1 MISRIYN
8 LENQNVIIRQNKY
21 HKHNRQKED
30 IIKEYHDNKKKI
42 EDMKNKVRDISKLK
56 GILDKDNLSL
66 QNELKKNENE
76 YTDRVK
82 EIKKMKYN
90 SEASYYDSR

>member
-1 MISRIYN
+1 
-8 LENQNVIIRQNKY
+8 
-21 HKHNRQKED
+21 
-30 IIKEYHDNKKKI
+30 
-42 EDMKNKVRDISKLK
+42 MKNKVRDISKLK

-82 EIKKMKYN
+82 EIKKMQYN
-90 SEASYYDSR
+90 SAASYYDFRLDINKIADNIIEHFPSNDFYNEEEFLNY